1 MADLRGLGLAI
12 PILAA
17 CSDASAQPPGDT
29 VAAEPHPL
37 PAITK
42 LEVVGNHAGRLMNL
56 EIDGKV
62 VFEGRGHLDPPGVT
76 WTHSVPFGGGPAP
89 IELRIEPCEAP
100 FKADMAR
107 DGGVHALIIQGCEI
121 RLTP

>member
-1 MADLRGLGLAI
+1 MADPRGLVLAI
-12 PILAA
+12 PMMAA
-17 CSDASAQPPGDT
+17 CGHASAQPPDDT
-29 VAAEPHPL
+29 VAVEPPAL

-42 LEVVGNHAGRLMNL
+42 LEVVGNHAGRLMKL
-56 EIDGKV
+56 AIDGKV

-76 WTHSVPFGGGPAP
+76 WTHSVSSGGGPAP
-89 IELRIEPCEAP
+89 IELQIEPCEAP

-107 DGGVHALIIQGCEI
+107 DGGVHALIIQDCEI